1 MLWYASGVV
10 TTPMILLQKLR
21 RLKTEQLQIVNVAPS
36 VFARWKETQARC
48 VELLEPLFGLQP
60 DARLTGLAS
69 SQESVQT
76 NFMLAAL
83 HWVETQCE
91 HIMTFS
97 RMQAL
102 TALFSMI
109 KGAIARIIVFNGHT
123 TRKGILHEA
132 VRIIMCNLLH
142 CAHAHSL
149 SARLV
154 RSFPLFPFLRRALR
168 FPLVG

>member
-36 VFARWKETQARC
+36 VFARWKETQVRC
-48 VELLEPLFGLQP
+48 VELLEPLFGLQS

-76 NFMLAAL
+76 NFMLSAL

-123 TRKGILHEA
+123 TKHAQDILHEA
-132 VRIIMCNLLH
+132 VSISISNF
-142 CAHAHSL
+142 A
-149 SARLV
+149 
-154 RSFPLFPFLRRALR
+154 PLR
-168 FPLVG
+168 